1 LAQAKKLDV
10 ASNSIGTS
18 FVEASKNALTVL
30 DTPQSIPNDLLRE
43 LDEDEADELKK
54 QDGVMTSEELSRV
67 REVSERNELRR
78 WTEKSLQ
85 KTGTTIHWLDD
96 E

>member
-1 LAQAKKLDV
+1 M
-10 ASNSIGTS
+10 
-18 FVEASKNALTVL
+18 
-30 DTPQSIPNDLLRE
+30 PNDLLRE

-78 WTEKSLQ
+78 QTEKSLREI
-85 KTGTTIHWLDD
+85 GTTIHWLDD